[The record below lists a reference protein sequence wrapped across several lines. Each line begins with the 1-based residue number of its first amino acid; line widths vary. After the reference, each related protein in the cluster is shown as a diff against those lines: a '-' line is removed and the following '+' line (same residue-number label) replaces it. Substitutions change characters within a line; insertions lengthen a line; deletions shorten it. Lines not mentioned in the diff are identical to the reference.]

1 MVIDALTERVR
12 ELMEYLKDDQA
23 KDESVVFIF
32 IQSS

>member
-12 ELMEYLKDDQA
+12 ELDYLKDDQA

>member
-12 ELMEYLKDDQA
+12 ELMDFLKDDQA
-23 KDESVVFIF
+23 KYESVVFIF

>member
-12 ELMEYLKDDQA
+12 ELMDFLKDDQA
-23 KDESVVFIF
+23 KDESAVFIF

>member
-12 ELMEYLKDDQA
+12 ELMDYLKDDQA
-23 KDESVVFIF
+23 KDESVVFNF